1 MPATGEAMTYEP
13 HACINGHDRKSGE
26 VLHRIDGPDGYVFVC
41 TGCWTIGGLL
51 DLLPNDRKA
60 NPCP

>member
-1 MPATGEAMTYEP
+1 MTYEP